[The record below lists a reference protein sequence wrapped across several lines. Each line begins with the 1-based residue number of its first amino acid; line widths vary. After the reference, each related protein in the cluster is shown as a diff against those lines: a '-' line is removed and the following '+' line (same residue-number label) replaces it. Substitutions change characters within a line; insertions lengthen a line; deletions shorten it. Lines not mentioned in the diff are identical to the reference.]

1 VSDKRPDFA
10 AEARGVPM
18 YRGDVAQLAGR
29 MFERGRESMREERDA
44 ERCTQC
50 DCFEVFIARLTKQRD
65 EAVGLLTRCL
75 TIAIGG
81 TDEEARVAVDVKGEV
96 RAFLAGPGKP

>member
-1 VSDKRPDFA
+1 MTPEEQA
-10 AEARGVPM
+10 AYDA
-18 YRGDVAQLAGR
+18 
-29 MFERGRESMREERDA
+29 GRESMREERDA
-44 ERCTQC
+44 ESCAQC

-65 EAVGLLTRCL
+65 EAVGLLKRCL